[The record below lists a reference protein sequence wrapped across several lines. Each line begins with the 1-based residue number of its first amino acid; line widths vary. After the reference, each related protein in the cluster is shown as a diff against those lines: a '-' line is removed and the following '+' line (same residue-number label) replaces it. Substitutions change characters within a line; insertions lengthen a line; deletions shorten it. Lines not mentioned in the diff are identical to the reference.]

1 MATAAEIRKRVRDA
15 EKRRVQAR
23 AEAAIQVADAAARLA
38 AAERALLA
46 AMDGLEQSVS
56 TAVSDQ
62 GYGVEELAQVT
73 DVDLRRLRWPRSVQ
87 ILRESLKGTG
97 RKTDRDDE
105 VRGESDAEE
114 AARHASAE
122 PHH

>member
-23 AEAAIQVADAAARLA
+23 AEAAIQVADAAARLT
-38 AAERALLA
+38 AAEEALVA
-46 AMDGLEQSVS
+46 AMDDLEQAVS
-56 TAVSDQ
+56 AAVSDQ

-87 ILRESLKGTG
+87 ILRDTLKGTG

-105 VRGESDAEE
+105 NQGEPDSEE
-114 AARHASAE
+114 VARHAPAE

>member
-23 AEAAIQVADAAARLA
+23 SEAAIQVADAAARLT
-38 AAERALLA
+38 AAEEALVA
-46 AMDGLEQSVS
+46 AMDDLEQAVS
-56 TAVSDQ
+56 AAVSDQ
-62 GYGVEELAQVT
+62 GYGVEELAHVT

-87 ILRESLKGTG
+87 TLRESLKGTG
-97 RKTDRDDE
+97 RKTDREDQDQ
-105 VRGESDAEE
+105 GERDAEE